1 MNENNGKGYG
11 CFVMFVSGV
20 AIIFSVAALLR
31 HDNWDCEISPAGFV
45 IATLSALITFVVAW
59 QIWTTIAT
67 KEEIKKATEAADK
80 LKEVE
85 KELQKQ
91 RDFFETRNLE
101 VRYLI
106 DAHAKLLEA
115 EKTNDLSSKYGAYA
129 EAIGLLLKSNIDLSY
144 EQFDKAQMGLMSV
157 VVDFESCTDPIEV
170 SSFIDREKEYEWH
183 YENILSELKKREDDI
198 EDFKRVISA
207 LRDNRRDAIKY
218 IKESGIG
225 KRIERN
231 KQRLRD
237 LEKRLRAKEAA
248 RQAAEAKDT
257 PN

>member
-1 MNENNGKGYG
+1 MNEDNGKGYG
-11 CFVMFVSGV
+11 CFVMLVSGV
-20 AIIFSVAALLR
+20 AIVFSVAALLR

-85 KELQKQ
+85 MKLQKQ

-106 DAHAKLLEA
+106 DAHAKLLDA
-115 EKTNDLSSKYGAYA
+115 EKIDDLSGKYEAYA
-129 EAIGLLLKSNIDLSY
+129 EAISLLLKSNVDLSY

-157 VVDFESCTDPIEV
+157 VAAFESCTDPIEA

-183 YENILSELKKREDDI
+183 YENILSELKKRENDI
-198 EDFKRVISA
+198 EDFKRILVA
-207 LRDNRRDAIKY
+207 LRDNRRNAIKQ
-218 IKESGIG
+218 IKESGMG
-225 KRIERN
+225 KRIEHN
-231 KQRLRD
+231 KTEFRE
-237 LEKRLRAKEAA
+237 LEKRLRAEEAA
-248 RQAAEAKDT
+248 RKAAESKDN
-257 PN
+257 PA